1 MKFFSFFNPTP
12 VEERVVDFEYPDPT
26 PIAKPAHFNRPGS
39 TLDQIR
45 ANLDQRMALLNRE
58 MQEAGHETIEESQ
71 DFDVGE
77 DDEPITIHE
86 LRAHAASLDPVAL
99 YEHVFKKQYVPP
111 APPVD
116 PRTPASGLPGG
127 PDGNAPYV
135 AGKTESPPQKQG

>member
-39 TLDQIR
+39 TLAQIR
-45 ANLDQRMALLNRE
+45 ANLDQRVALISRE
-58 MQEAGHETIEESQ
+58 AEENSHETLEESE

-86 LRAHAASLDPVAL
+86 LRAHASTLDPQAL
-99 YEHVFKKQYVPP
+99 YEHVFKRPYVSPKD
-111 APPVD
+111 PVD
-116 PRTPASGLPGG
+116 SRTPASEQPGG
-127 PDGNAPYV
+127 PDGNTPYV
-135 AGKTESPPQKQG
+135 AGKAVSPPKVE